1 MFTPERLAEVVQ
13 SLDRNQSEQHMIYD
27 AVWALYGDDAEL
39 SEHYD
44 DGWIHGGD
52 TRIFWVTPDSEE
64 DVTIITW
71 FDTDEGPRATVEN
84 VVEFTRRMNLAY
96 AEKHD
101 GQVCPHCHEM
111 CHKDCVECPH
121 CGKFIDTGE
130 KVPELEVP
138 NSECLEDGG
147 SDRYVW
153 VMNER
158 LPTHETKSNHTYVF
172 IVLDLMPQ
180 EGRYR
185 GTFDKPEEWCCSVCT
200 VNVGMAGKK
209 GAADARRSYGMDED
223 TWNDLPHV
231 AKAQLLMEY
240 GLQATLKQECGYS
253 AARLL
258 QKAVTEWLPEVNTFG
273 GFRLD
278 APQNACGN
286 SGWDFMKGDIG
297 LKKPPVWR
305 W

>member
-1 MFTPERLAEVVQ
+1 MFTLERLSEVAQ
-13 SLDRNQSEQHMIYD
+13 SVSTHQTARDAVCD
-27 AVWALYGDDAEL
+27 AVWALYGDDAQL
-39 SEHYD
+39 SDHLDDLYVEDGYTRLHYVLPEEE
-44 DGWIHGGD
+44 GGITILTWED
-52 TRIFWVTPDSEE
+52 RNGTNVIVDRIDN
-64 DVTIITW
+64 
-71 FDTDEGPRATVEN
+71 A
-84 VVEFTRRMNLAY
+84 VVRMNLAY

-111 CHKDCVECPH
+111 CHKECVECPH
-121 CGKFIDTGE
+121 CGKFIDTDE
-130 KVPELEVP
+130 KVPELAVP
-138 NSECLEDGG
+138 NSQCLEDGG

-209 GAADARRSYGMDED
+209 GAAKARKSYGMDEE
-223 TWNDLPHV
+223 TWDKLPHV
-231 AKAQLLMEY
+231 GKAQVLLGY
-240 GLQATLKQECGYS
+240 GLRATLKQECGYS

-258 QKAVTEWLPEVNTFG
+258 QKAVAEWLPEVDMFC
-273 GFRLD
+273 GFMLD
-278 APQNACGN
+278 APQNAIGN

-297 LKKPPVWR
+297 FR
-305 W
+305 